1 MLNVVQY
8 QYNQP
13 EVFQINKPIMLRLL
27 NIEFIKLW
35 NNKASKVL
43 ILAYF
48 ILLTSIALIAAIKFD
63 FGVVKFHLAEQGIF
77 NFPYIWHFNTYV
89 AGILKF
95 FLLIVIVSMVANEYS
110 NKTIKQ
116 NLIDGLS
123 KKEFILSKLYTVIVF
138 ALISTVFIF
147 IVSLILGLIFSSYTE
162 ASIIFSDLEY
172 LLAFFIKL
180 IGFFCFGLFAGMLV
194 KRSAFA
200 LGFVLLWYMMVEG
213 IIRIVLN
220 VMDSTKEYADS
231 ITQFLPLE
239 AMSNLID
246 QPLYRL
252 GAAKEIASQ
261 VGEDL
266 SYDYAVH
273 WYEIAIVLA
282 WSALFI
288 FLSYRLLLKRD
299 L

>member
-1 MLNVVQY
+1 
-8 QYNQP
+8 
-13 EVFQINKPIMLRLL
+13 MLRLL

-147 IVSLILGLIFSSYTE
+147 FVSLILGLIFSSYTE

>member
-1 MLNVVQY
+1 
-8 QYNQP
+8 
-13 EVFQINKPIMLRLL
+13 MLRLL

-35 NNKASKVL
+35 NNRASKFL

-63 FGVVKFHLAEQGIF
+63 FGFFKFHLAEQGIF

-123 KKEFILSKLYTVIVF
+123 KKEFILSKVYTVTVF
-138 ALISTVFIF
+138 AFISTVFIF
-147 IVSLILGLIFSSYTE
+147 IISLILGLIFSSYTE

-172 LLAFFIKL
+172 LFAFFIKL
-180 IGFFCFGLFAGMLV
+180 FGFFCFGLFAGMLV

-220 VMDSTKEYADS
+220 VLDSTKEYADA

-239 AMSNLID
+239 SMSNLIK
-246 QPLYRL
+246 QPVSRL

-273 WYEIAIVLA
+273 WYEIAIVLV

-288 FLSYRLLLKRD
+288 YWSYRLLLKRD